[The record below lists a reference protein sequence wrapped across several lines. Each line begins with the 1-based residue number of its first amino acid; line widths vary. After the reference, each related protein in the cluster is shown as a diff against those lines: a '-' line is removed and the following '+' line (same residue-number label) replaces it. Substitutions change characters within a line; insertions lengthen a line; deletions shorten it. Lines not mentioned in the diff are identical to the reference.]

1 MGSEPYGLCQ
11 LSKWTKGVRSPLLV
25 RYTMFINQRETPM
38 THLAHA
44 KQIGTE
50 IIREGLSYCE
60 DDNTYTPYTIT
71 MKAWACPVALC
82 SPLTSARPLTA
93 EELFTEMFGD

>member
-1 MGSEPYGLCQ
+1 MGSEPPGLCQ
-11 LSKWTKGVRSPLLV
+11 LRNWTTGGSTTPPMLYNK
-25 RYTMFINQRETPM
+25 FINQRETPM
-38 THLAHA
+38 NHLAHA

-82 SPLTSARPLTA
+82 SPLTSARPLTV
-93 EELFTEMFGD
+93 EELFTEMFGN

>member
-1 MGSEPYGLCQ
+1 MDPTVPRQRVRKSGSS
-11 LSKWTKGVRSPLLV
+11 SKQASSV
-25 RYTMFINQRETPM
+25 
-38 THLAHA
+38 LAHA
-44 KQIGTE
+44 EQIGTE

-93 EELFTEMFGD
+93 EELFTEMFGDS

>member
-1 MGSEPYGLCQ
+1 MPYN
-11 LSKWTKGVRSPLLV
+11 K
-25 RYTMFINQRETPM
+25 FIKQREPPM
-38 THLAHA
+38 NHLARA

-82 SPLTSARPLTA
+82 SPLTSARPLTV
-93 EELFTEMFGD
+93 EELFTEMFGN